1 MCQACAIGKCLTLS
15 GKTQNSLSP
24 HSISEREKLTPAEF
38 QRKGTAPSGV
48 SNNED
53 TSQVSPHH
61 MLFPILHMEDII
73 PLLGPLSQPLTCPDQ
88 EVATKGNR
96 T

>member
-1 MCQACAIGKCLTLS
+1 
-15 GKTQNSLSP
+15 
-24 HSISEREKLTPAEF
+24 
-38 QRKGTAPSGV
+38 
-48 SNNED
+48 
-53 TSQVSPHH
+53 